1 MRLAK
6 FQLHIS
12 YFNINYKTILY
23 SYVPQ
28 DKNNNSELESVVKLN
43 KISQHLLPC
52 TEQNDIDNKLTQ
64 VLRKETFAL
73 QLVSLQWVGKVDM
86 GGGEA
91 KLRLCQEWALNHLR
105 TSKRAKIKQNNL
117 PQLGKVK
124 IQYIDTQRS
133 LESKITLFC
142 HLQHCKITSW
152 SSLVQSA
159 YLRDNFK
166 CVTTLISGH
175 KMQRVVSPP
184 IF

>member
-6 FQLHIS
+6 FQLYTS
-12 YFNINYKTILY
+12 YFNIKYKTILY
-23 SYVPQ
+23 SYVPY
-28 DKNNNSELESVVKLN
+28 DKNNSSESEPVVKLN

-73 QLVSLQWVGKVDM
+73 QLVSLQQVGKVDM

-105 TSKRAKIKQNNL
+105 TSKKAKIKQNNL
-117 PQLGKVK
+117 PQLGGPKVK
-124 IQYIDTQRS
+124 IQYIDAQRS
-133 LESKITLFC
+133 LESKITLFF
-142 HLQHCKITSW
+142 HLHHCDIMTLPSSW
-152 SSLVQSA
+152 SSLAQSA

-166 CVTTLISGH
+166 SVTTFLDISCRGW
-175 KMQRVVSPP
+175 
-184 IF
+184 